1 MQEVCGWRKASR
13 NTAEEENLYAECIIG
28 GFHEIDKEV
37 IKMKT

>member
-1 MQEVCGWRKASR
+1 MQGLRGWRKASR

-37 IKMKT
+37 IRVKT